1 MKKILKKI
9 DIYCDGADFESMK
22 FFYKKSFIKG
32 FTTNPSLMNSSG
44 IKNYQ
49 EFSKKA
55 LKIIKNKSLS
65 LEVFSDDLDEMER
78 QANIISTWGKN
89 IYVKIPITNTKGKN
103 CLPIVKKLLQKKIK
117 VNITAVFTEKQILEI
132 KKYIK
137 KDSHVIVSIFAGRIA
152 DTGIDPN
159 RMILKSIKLF
169 KNYRNVKTLWASTR
183 EIFNI
188 VQAAKLKCNIITVP
202 ISLLKKFNNLG
213 KNLNIYS
220 LETIK
225 GFYKDAKKAK
235 YKL

>member
-1 MKKILKKI
+1 MKKILNKI

-44 IKNYQ
+44 IKNYK

-65 LEVFSDDLDEMER
+65 LEVFSDNLNEMER

-89 IYVKIPITNTKGKN
+89 IYVKIPITNTKGKS
-103 CLPIVKKLLQKKIK
+103 CLPIVKKLVDKKIK
-117 VNITAVFTEKQILEI
+117 VNITAIFTENQISKI
-132 KKYIK
+132 KKYIN

-152 DTGIDPN
+152 DTGINPN
-159 RMILKSIKLF
+159 KIINKSIKLF
-169 KNYRNVKTLWASTR
+169 KNYKNVKTLWASTR
-183 EIFNI
+183 EIYNI
-188 VQAAKLKCNIITVP
+188 MQAAKLKCEIITVP
-202 ISLLKKFNNLG
+202 ISLLKKFNHLG
-213 KNLNIYS
+213 KNLNVYS
-220 LETIK
+220 LDTIK
-225 GFYKDAKKAK
+225 GFYNDAKKAK

>member
-22 FFYKKSFIKG
+22 FYYKKNFVKG

-152 DTGIDPN
+152 DTGTDPN
-159 RMILKSIKLF
+159 KMILKSIKLF

-188 VQAAKLKCNIITVP
+188 VQAAKLNCNIITVP

-213 KNLNIYS
+213 KNLNTYS

-225 GFYKDAKKAK
+225 GFYTDAKKAR

>member
-1 MKKILKKI
+1 MKKILNKI
-9 DIYCDGADFESMK
+9 DIYCDGADFDSMK

-65 LEVFSDDLDEMER
+65 LEVFSDDLNEMER

-89 IYVKIPITNTKGKN
+89 IYVKIPITNTKGKS
-103 CLPIVKKLLQKKIK
+103 CLPIVKKLVDKKIK
-117 VNITAVFTEKQILEI
+117 VNITAIFTEDQISEI
-132 KKYIK
+132 KKYIN

-152 DTGIDPN
+152 DTGINPN
-159 RMILKSIKLF
+159 KIINKSIKLF
-169 KNYRNVKTLWASTR
+169 KNHKNAKTLWASTR
-183 EIFNI
+183 EIYNI
-188 VQAAKLKCNIITVP
+188 IHAAKLKCDIITVP
-202 ISLLKKFNNLG
+202 ISLLKKFNHLG
-213 KNLNIYS
+213 KNLNVYS
-220 LETIK
+220 LDTIK
-225 GFYKDAKKAK
+225 GFYNDAKKAK

>member
-103 CLPIVKKLLQKKIK
+103 CLPVVKKLLQKKIK

>member
-1 MKKILKKI
+1 MKKILNKI
-9 DIYCDGADFESMK
+9 HIYCDGADFDSMK
-22 FFYKKSFIKG
+22 FYYKKNFIKG

-44 IKNYQ
+44 IKNYK

-89 IYVKIPITNTKGKN
+89 IYVKIPITNTKGKS
-103 CLPIVKKLLQKKIK
+103 CLPIVKKLLEKKIK
-117 VNITAVFTEKQILEI
+117 VNITAVFTEKQILKI
-132 KKYIK
+132 KKFIK
-137 KDSHVIVSIFAGRIA
+137 KDAHVIVSIFAGRVA
-152 DTGIDPN
+152 DSGIDPEK
-159 RMILKSIKLF
+159 MILKSLKLF
-169 KNYRNVKTLWASTR
+169 KNYKNVKTLWASTR

-188 VQAAKLKCNIITVP
+188 IQAIKIKCDIITVP

-213 KNLNIYS
+213 KNLNSYS

-225 GFYKDAKKAK
+225 GFYDDARKAN
-235 YKL
+235 YKI

>member
-1 MKKILKKI
+1 MKKILNKI

-44 IKNYQ
+44 IKNYK

-65 LEVFSDDLDEMER
+65 LEVFSDNLNEMER

-89 IYVKIPITNTKGKN
+89 IYVKIPITNTKGKS
-103 CLPIVKKLLQKKIK
+103 CLPIVKKLVDKKIK
-117 VNITAVFTEKQILEI
+117 VNITAIFTEDQISKI
-132 KKYIK
+132 KKYLN

-152 DTGIDPN
+152 DTGINPN
-159 RMILKSIKLF
+159 KIINKSIKLF
-169 KNYRNVKTLWASTR
+169 KNHKNVKTLWASTR
-183 EIFNI
+183 EIYNI
-188 VQAAKLKCNIITVP
+188 MQAAKLKCDIITVP
-202 ISLLKKFNNLG
+202 ISLLKKFNHLG
-213 KNLNIYS
+213 KNLNVYS
-220 LETIK
+220 LDTIK
-225 GFYKDAKKAK
+225 GFYNDAKKAK